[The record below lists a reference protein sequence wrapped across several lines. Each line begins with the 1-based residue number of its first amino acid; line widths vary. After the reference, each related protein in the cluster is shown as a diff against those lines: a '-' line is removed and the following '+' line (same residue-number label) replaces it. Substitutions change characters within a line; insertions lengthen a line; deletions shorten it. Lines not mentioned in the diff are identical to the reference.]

1 MSGVSGIM
9 MHMRQQEL
17 LRAIA
22 DSPFFKA
29 MVPDVRETLAAHGR
43 VVIHTS
49 GELIFEPKQRAT
61 ALYLVLEGVVEICR
75 EIEEGDGLKPVAYV
89 GPGTVLGESKVITG
103 TALRSEARFPEGGA
117 TMQWP
122 RPVILRMV
130 YESRDFSLHYLQN
143 IARRLEGTFAS
154 LDSRGSGNLGGMIDH
169 FDLPTILQTVVESGS
184 NGVVE
189 IRDKEGDTF
198 GAIYTR
204 NRRVGPILCGTLFG
218 EEAFVEIMVSPP
230 QGGTF
235 RFSTTGTRQETEDS
249 YHLQPL
255 LFEAV
260 RIQDEFK
267 RFSSEVPR
275 GAILHHT
282 GRLPEENDRLSKMV
296 LEHVKT
302 RPSGW
307 GAVAEGL
314 PYSRGRVALMVRELL
329 LAGILETDTNYRI
342 SGADALEF

>member
-1 MSGVSGIM
+1 MLGGSGIM
-9 MHMRQQEL
+9 IHMRQEEL
-17 LRAIA
+17 VGAIA

-29 MVPDVRETLAAHGR
+29 MVPDVREALAGHGR
-43 VVIHTS
+43 VVVHGN
-49 GELIFEPKQRAT
+49 GEVIFRPKQPAP
-61 ALYLVLEGVVEICR
+61 ALYLILEGVVEISR
-75 EIEEGDGLKPVAYV
+75 EVEEGEGLKPVAYI

-103 TALRSEARFPEGGA
+103 TALKSQARFPEGGR
-117 TMQWP
+117 TIQWS
-122 RPVILRMV
+122 RPLILRMV

-154 LDSRGSGNLGGMIDH
+154 LDSRGSSNLGGMLDH

-189 IRDKEGDTF
+189 IRDSEGDTF

-204 NRRVGPILCGTLFG
+204 NRRVGPILCGTLSG

-230 QGGTF
+230 SAGTF
-235 RFSTTGTRQETEDS
+235 RFSTTGTQQETEES

-260 RIQDEFK
+260 RIQDEYR
-267 RFSSEVPR
+267 RFFDELPMSV
-275 GAILHHT
+275 ILHHT
-282 GRLPEENDRLSKMV
+282 GRLPENNTRFAEQILQQVN
-296 LEHVKT
+296 T

-307 GAVAEGL
+307 GAVAERL
-314 PYSRGRVALMVRELL
+314 PYSKGRVALMVRDFL
-329 LAGILETDTNYRI
+329 LAEILETDVKYKV
-342 SGADALEF
+342 SGAVDRRI

>member
-1 MSGVSGIM
+1 
-9 MHMRQQEL
+9 
-17 LRAIA
+17 
-22 DSPFFKA
+22 
-29 MVPDVRETLAAHGR
+29 MVPDVRETLAGHGR
-43 VVIHTS
+43 VVIHGS
-49 GELIFEPKQRAT
+49 GELIFQPKQRAT

-103 TALRSEARFPEGGA
+103 TPLKSEARFPEGG
-117 TMQWP
+117 TTVQWP
-122 RPVILRMV
+122 RPLVLRMV

-184 NGVVE
+184 NGVIE

-204 NRRVGPILCGTLFG
+204 NRQVGPILCGTLFG
-218 EEAFVEIMVSPP
+218 EEAFIEIMVSPP

-235 RFSTTGTRQETEDS
+235 RFSTTGTRRETEES
-249 YHLQPL
+249 YHLQTL

-267 RFSSEVPR
+267 RFSGEVPR

-282 GRLPEENDRLSKMV
+282 GQSPEEDNKLAEMV
-296 LEHVKT
+296 LEQVNT

-307 GAVAEGL
+307 GAIAEQLG
-314 PYSRGRVALMVRELL
+314 YSRGRVALMVRELL
-329 LAGILETDTNYRI
+329 LAEILETDENYKI
-342 SGADALEF
+342 SGADESGF

>member
-1 MSGVSGIM
+1 MTD
-9 MHMRQQEL
+9 MRQKDLVQ
-17 LRAIA
+17 AIA
-22 DSPFFKA
+22 DSPFFKG
-29 MVPDVRETLAAHGR
+29 MVPDVRAALAAQGR
-43 VVIHTS
+43 VVVHS
-49 GELIFEPKQRAT
+49 HGEMLFRPKQPAT
-61 ALYLVLEGVVEICR
+61 ALYLILEGVVEVCR
-75 EIEEGDGLKPVAYV
+75 EVDEGEGLKPVAYI

-103 TALRSEARFPEGGA
+103 TALKSQARFPEGGC
-117 TMQWP
+117 TVQWS
-122 RPVILRMV
+122 RPMVLRMV

-154 LDSRGSGNLGGMIDH
+154 LDSRGGSNLGGMLDH
-169 FDLPTILQTVVESGS
+169 FDLPTILQTVVESAS

-204 NRRVGPILCGTLFG
+204 DRRVGPILCGTLSG

-230 QGGTF
+230 MGGTF
-235 RFSTTGTRQETEDS
+235 RFSTSGVRQETEES

-267 RFSSEVPR
+267 RFSGEVPP

-282 GRLPEENDRLSKMV
+282 GRQAENSTRLIDQILKLV
-296 LEHVKT
+296 NT

-307 GAVAEGL
+307 GTVAERL
-314 PYSRGRVALMVRELL
+314 PYSKGRVALMVRELL
-329 LAGILETDTNYRI
+329 LAEILETEVNYKIR
-342 SGADALEF
+342 GRDEREF

>member
-1 MSGVSGIM
+1 
-9 MHMRQQEL
+9 MRQEEL
-17 LRAIA
+17 VRAIA

-29 MVPDVRETLAAHGR
+29 MVPDVRASLAGHGR
-43 VVIHTS
+43 VVVHGH
-49 GELIFEPKQRAT
+49 GEMLFKPKNPAT
-61 ALYLVLEGVVEICR
+61 ALYLILEGVVEISR
-75 EIEEGDGLKPVAYV
+75 EVDEGQGIKPVAYL
-89 GPGTVLGESKVITG
+89 GPGAVLGESKVITG
-103 TALRSEARFPEGGA
+103 TALKSQARFPEGGC
-117 TMQWP
+117 TIQWS
-122 RPVILRMV
+122 RPLILRMV

-154 LDSRGSGNLGGMIDH
+154 LDSKGSSNLGGMLDH

-198 GAIYTR
+198 GAIYTH
-204 NRRVGPILCGTLFG
+204 NRRVGPILCGTLSG

-230 QGGTF
+230 VGGTF
-235 RFSTTGTRQETEDS
+235 RFSTTGNRQETEES

-267 RFSSEVPR
+267 RFAAEVPR
-275 GAILHHT
+275 AAILRHT
-282 GRLPEENDRLSKMV
+282 GRLPENGNRFTEQV
-296 LEHVKT
+296 LQQVNT

-307 GAVAEGL
+307 GTIAERV
-314 PYSRGRVALMVRELL
+314 PYSKGRVALLVREFI
-329 LAGILETDTNYRI
+329 LAEILETDVNYKV
-342 SGADALEF
+342 SGTGSEDL

>member
-1 MSGVSGIM
+1 MYG
-9 MHMRQQEL
+9 MRQEAL
-17 LRAIA
+17 VRAIA

-29 MVPDVRETLAAHGR
+29 MVPDVRATLVGQAR
-43 VVIHTS
+43 VEVHPA
-49 GELIFEPKQRAT
+49 GDVLFRPKQPAT
-61 ALYLVLEGVVEICR
+61 ALYLILEGVVEICR
-75 EIEEGDGLKPVAYV
+75 EVERSEGLKPVAYL

-103 TALRSEARFPEGGA
+103 TALRSQARFPEGGS
-117 TMQWP
+117 TVQWP
-122 RPVILRMV
+122 RPLILRLL

-154 LDSRGSGNLGGMIDH
+154 LDSQGTSNLGGMLDH

-189 IRDKEGDTF
+189 IRDTEGDTF

-204 NRRVGPILCGTLFG
+204 NRRVGPILCGTLSG

-230 QGGTF
+230 PAGTF
-235 RFSTTGTRQETEDS
+235 RFLTTGMRQETEES

-260 RIQDEFK
+260 RIQDEFQ
-267 RFSSEVPR
+267 RFASEVPP
-275 GAILHHT
+275 AAVLHPT
-282 GRLPEENDRLSKMV
+282 GKAPEQNSRLTELV
-296 LEHVKT
+296 LQQVRS

-307 GAVAEGL
+307 GAVADRL
-314 PYSRGRVALMVRELL
+314 PYSRGRVALLVRELL
-329 LAGILETDTNYRI
+329 LADVLHTDVDYRI
-342 SGADALEF
+342 SGADASDA

>member
-1 MSGVSGIM
+1 MTD
-9 MHMRQQEL
+9 MRQKDLVQ
-17 LRAIA
+17 AIA
-22 DSPFFKA
+22 DSPFFKG
-29 MVPDVRETLAAHGR
+29 MVPDVRAALAAQGR
-43 VVIHTS
+43 VVVHS
-49 GELIFEPKQRAT
+49 QGEILFRPKQPAT
-61 ALYLVLEGVVEICR
+61 ALYLILEGVVEVCR
-75 EIEEGDGLKPVAYV
+75 EVDEGEGLKPVAYI

-103 TALRSEARFPEGGA
+103 TALKSQARFPEGGC
-117 TMQWP
+117 TVQWS
-122 RPVILRMV
+122 RPMVLRMV

-154 LDSRGSGNLGGMIDH
+154 LDSRGGSNLGGMLDH
-169 FDLPTILQTVVESGS
+169 FDLPTILQTVVESAS

-204 NRRVGPILCGTLFG
+204 DRRVGPILCGTLSG
-218 EEAFVEIMVSPP
+218 EEAFIEIMVSPP
-230 QGGTF
+230 TGGTF
-235 RFSTTGTRQETEDS
+235 RFSTSGMRQETEES

-267 RFSSEVPR
+267 RFSGEVPP

-282 GRLPEENDRLSKMV
+282 GRQAENSTRLIDQILNQV
-296 LEHVKT
+296 NT

-307 GAVAEGL
+307 GAVAERL
-314 PYSRGRVALMVRELL
+314 PYSKGRVALMVRELL
-329 LAGILETDTNYRI
+329 LAEILETEVNYKIR
-342 SGADALEF
+342 GCDEREF

>member
-1 MSGVSGIM
+1 MID
-9 MHMRQQEL
+9 MRQQDL
-17 LRAIA
+17 VRAIA

-29 MVPDVRETLAAHGR
+29 MVPDVRETLAGHGR
-43 VVIHTS
+43 VVIHRS
-49 GELIFEPKQRAT
+49 GELIFQPKQRAT

-103 TALRSEARFPEGGA
+103 TALKSEARFPEGGA
-117 TMQWP
+117 TVQWP
-122 RPVILRMV
+122 RPLVLRMV

-235 RFSTTGTRQETEDS
+235 RFSTTGTRQETEES
-249 YHLQPL
+249 YHLQTL

-267 RFSSEVPR
+267 RFSGEVPQ
-275 GAILHHT
+275 GAILRHT
-282 GRLPEENDRLSKMV
+282 GRLPDEDDELAEKIIEQVN
-296 LEHVKT
+296 T

-307 GAVAEGL
+307 AAIADQL
-314 PYSRGRVALMVRELL
+314 PNSRGRVALLVRELL
-329 LAGILETDTNYRI
+329 LAEILETDQKYKI
-342 SGADALEF
+342 SGADDGGF